1 MSIKGNVMK
10 KLIVKALIVLSVILI
25 SEVSVYAHE
34 ETLPELSPLD
44 RARMWALGEAK
55 VNCSTILMMAFPDS
69 IEIAQF
75 SNEIVIDATENFE
88 KSIPSGATVEQL
100 STYAKTGIAMWDNSD
115 EKGKTDMLKI
125 CGQEILKEK
134 IPPPSLFPDPQT
146 HLFM

>member
-1 MSIKGNVMK
+1 
-10 KLIVKALIVLSVILI
+10 
-25 SEVSVYAHE
+25 
-34 ETLPELSPLD
+34 
-44 RARMWALGEAK
+44 
-55 VNCSTILMMAFPDS
+55 MMAFPDS